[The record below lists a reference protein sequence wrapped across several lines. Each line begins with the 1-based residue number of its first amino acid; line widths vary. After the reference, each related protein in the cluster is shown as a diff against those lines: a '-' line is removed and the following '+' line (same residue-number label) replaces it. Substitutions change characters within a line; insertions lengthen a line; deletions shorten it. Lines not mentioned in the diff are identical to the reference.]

1 MKAIINDN
9 AVVNIQY
16 WMVKDLKLTGVDL
29 LAYALIFTHTQG
41 SQNGYSL
48 GAEGI
53 MKWCGCS
60 QKTAVNSCKKLRDMG
75 LISLNESNGLKYIIA
90 SDEGTKTVVKEEFKE
105 EHISDEN
112 VKVARNVL
120 EYLNKK
126 TGRNYRSTVSK
137 TRSLINARLKEG
149 FTEQDFYDVIDN
161 KVYEWGDNEKMRIYL
176 RPTTLF
182 GTKFESY
189 LQGNVVHL
197 RNDVETNEYNEV
209 EMTDE
214 EWLEMMR
221 SRDDEV

>member
-1 MKAIINDN
+1 MDCNINDN

-48 GAEGI
+48 GSEGI
-53 MKWCGCS
+53 MRWCGCS
-60 QKTAVNSCKKLRDMG
+60 QKSAVNSCKKLLDMG
-75 LISLNESNGLKYIIA
+75 LISLNEKNGLKYILA
-90 SDEGTKTVVKEEFKE
+90 TDSGTRKVLKDEEKT
-105 EHISDEN
+105 EHITDAN
-112 VKVARNVL
+112 AQVARKVL

-126 TGRNYRSTVSK
+126 TGRNYRSTVAK

-149 FTEQDFYDVIDN
+149 FKEQDFYDVIDR
-161 KVYEWGDNEKMRIYL
+161 KVYEWGDNEKMSIYL

-182 GTKFESY
+182 GTKFEAY
-189 LQGNVVHL
+189 LQSTLPVYNE
-197 RNDVETNEYNEV
+197 VEVEEEEEV

-221 SRDDEV
+221 SKDDEV

>member
-1 MKAIINDN
+1 M
-9 AVVNIQY
+9 
-16 WMVKDLKLTGVDL
+16 
-29 LAYALIFTHTQG
+29 
-41 SQNGYSL
+41 
-48 GAEGI
+48 
-53 MKWCGCS
+53 
-60 QKTAVNSCKKLRDMG
+60 
-75 LISLNESNGLKYIIA
+75 
-90 SDEGTKTVVKEEFKE
+90 
-105 EHISDEN
+105 
-112 VKVARNVL
+112 
-120 EYLNKK
+120 
-126 TGRNYRSTVSK
+126 
-137 TRSLINARLKEG
+137 KEG

-197 RNDVETNEYNEV
+197 RNDVETNEDDEV